1 MGQWQT
7 GSLTEMASYSRL
19 QINEEK
25 HREYPVSSMH
35 GSINNNCNGGVHRDC
50 EYTALV
56 AE

>member
-7 GSLTEMASYSRL
+7 GSLREMASYSRL

-35 GSINNNCNGGVHRDC
+35 GSINNNCNGGVNRDGEC
-50 EYTALV
+50 IARV
-56 AE
+56 AK